1 MSDEDPV
8 EAVLNA
14 LGLSLD
20 KLENDSIRVSW
31 EEEQTSVERGG
42 KTLYESQATL
52 TFEVKNEKGEWVTTV
67 VSSPKTT
74 GTTACKSK
82 SCARYLS
89 LRKAIQQSKN
99 S

>member
-1 MSDEDPV
+1 MSDKDPV

-42 KTLYESQATL
+42 KPFYESQATL
-52 TFEVKNEKGEWVTTV
+52 TFEVKNERGEWVATV
-67 VSSPKTT
+67 ASSPKVISPN
-74 GTTACKSK
+74 AYKSK
-82 SCARYLS
+82 SCARYSS
-89 LRKAIQQSKN
+89 LRRAIEQSKN
-99 S
+99 L